1 MQKDVLALRITYSF
15 KLSTGDEFS
24 IFELSIPIIN
34 HQYQIYIRAIRAMAR
49 IIGVLSSVDEVI
61 DKYDRISVTFED
73 SHYDVYKSLI
83 VRWKIKDQNHPD
95 SAIRTGNVPN
105 PEEDETVSDISV
117 FLKEQSTKG
126 AKIYVYIKG
135 VKCEII
141 LKP

>member
-1 MQKDVLALRITYSF
+1 
-15 KLSTGDEFS
+15 
-24 IFELSIPIIN
+24 
-34 HQYQIYIRAIRAMAR
+34 MAR